1 MGPKKIRKTLPNGSK
16 TPLKKSRKTMPKKIK
31 STDDDSPTKA
41 NGFKMDY
48 KKYSGLCEI
57 TVKPCRHLMKL
68 KNSDFKNSSLCNP
81 LQWSC
86 NHGDCSANESLMACL
101 QCSHVACGKYIE
113 NHALEHYKQTKHP
126 IMMNIDDQT
135 LYCYRCDD
143 FQMNDDFYMFGGH
156 ETIKSLRHRVNM
168 LILERNSTNQNA
180 GRVSMRSRRN
190 NKEEKLLKSQDVFAV
205 NHKALWCARMSRCRK
220 FFRNW
225 KNYYYDKKEP
235 QNEEKEDSNK
245 KEIDER
251 LGIDKLESDKKKE
264 KSSSEKAKSSP
275 GKSVKFSDDLGES
288 SKPKNSRKKLEESF
302 VSKRPTTN
310 SRTTIGSGGDK
321 TEEKSEESVSRD
333 KSAKDPGT
341 K

>member
-1 MGPKKIRKTLPNGSK
+1 MG
-16 TPLKKSRKTMPKKIK
+16 KKSRKTMPKKIK

-81 LQWSC
+81 LQWNC
-86 NHGDCSANESLMACL
+86 NHSDCSANESLMACL

-168 LILERNSTNQNA
+168 LILERNSTNQNH
-180 GRVSMRSRRN
+180 GRVSMRSRRRN
-190 NKEEKLLKSQDVFAV
+190 SSNPRTCSPSTTRLYGVRGCPDAGSSSGTGRTTTTTRKSPKTKKKKIRTRKKSTRDWASTSWKVIKKRKV
-205 NHKALWCARMSRCRK
+205 LREKAL
-220 FFRNW
+220 
-225 KNYYYDKKEP
+225 
-235 QNEEKEDSNK
+235 
-245 KEIDER
+245 
-251 LGIDKLESDKKKE
+251 
-264 KSSSEKAKSSP
+264 SSATS
-275 GKSVKFSDDLGES
+275 
-288 SKPKNSRKKLEESF
+288 
-302 VSKRPTTN
+302 
-310 SRTTIGSGGDK
+310 
-321 TEEKSEESVSRD
+321 
-333 KSAKDPGT
+333 
-341 K
+341 